1 MTPLSAWTR
10 WVLAATI
17 GWAATGAL
25 ASLSNDLNSSL
36 GLALVAIAQWS
47 VIRRWLH
54 GGGMWVLVT
63 YIAGFAGSLLGAGLI
78 GFLGW
83 TATAGWM
90 GAGWNMILWAVQG
103 AVIGAAQ
110 AFLLRKQ
117 FDGLR
122 WWVFAH
128 ALGFA
133 LGAPM
138 TQLIRGGALGF
149 EGRLLSM
156 ALFGLVSSAVSGL
169 ALVTLFSEHLTD

>member
-10 WVLAATI
+10 WVLASTI
-17 GWAATGAL
+17 GWAATGVL

-36 GLALVAIAQWS
+36 GLALVAIGQWS

-78 GFLGW
+78 GVLGF
-83 TATAGWM
+83 TANTGRI

-103 AVIGAAQ
+103 AVIGAVQ
-110 AFLLRKQ
+110 AYVVRKQ
-117 FDGLR
+117 FDGLS
-122 WWVFAH
+122 WWVLAN

-149 EGRLLSM
+149 EGRMLSM
-156 ALFGLVSSAVSGL
+156 TLFGLVSSAVSGL
-169 ALVTLFSEHLTD
+169 AFVTLFAEHFTD